1 MSTSTTTPRPP
12 ERLHWYIAS
21 VTGHR
26 ELGPKSLARLRSAMK
41 GLAQNPRIDAIYLG
55 GALGS
60 DTEAL
65 KAALEYRQGKRPWL
79 VVVVPDRLKNQP
91 WHTRK
96 WSQKADEL
104 IELGNQITAENQW
117 RSYKIRDEYLVDVC
131 SFLVAFFNGDY
142 SSGTGYTVRYA
153 EKDGL
158 QVFKF
163 PTSDL

>member
-21 VTGHR
+21 ITGHR
-26 ELGPKSLARLRSAMK
+26 ELGPKSLSRLRAAMR
-41 GLAQNPRIDAIYLG
+41 GLAQNPRVDAIYFG
-55 GALGS
+55 GARGS

-79 VVVVPDRLKNQP
+79 VVVVPDYLKNQP
-91 WHTRK
+91 WDTRK

-104 IELGNQITAENQW
+104 IELGNPITPEDRYQ
-117 RSYKIRDEYLVDVC
+117 SYHTRNEYLVNVC
-131 SFLVAFFNGDY
+131 SFLVAFFNGNY
-142 SSGTGYTVRYA
+142 ACGTGHAVRFA

-158 QVFKF
+158 QVFKV
-163 PTSDL
+163 PTSKE